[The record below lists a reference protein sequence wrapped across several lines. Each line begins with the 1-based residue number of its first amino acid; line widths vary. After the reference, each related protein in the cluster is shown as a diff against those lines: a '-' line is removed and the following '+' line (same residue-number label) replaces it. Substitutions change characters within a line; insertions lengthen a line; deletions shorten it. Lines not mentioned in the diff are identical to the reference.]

1 MSPLISLLP
10 PLWSGDGTKH
20 DVTCKERRLSPWRV
34 ERPAWPKAAMIDK
47 ARALRALSLAEKA
60 RALQCQHECWLAVA
74 KAGRL
79 LVSLRAGKDQI
90 IVEPCT
96 LRKRRKRLPIGGYTY
111 ARLSPFRPD
120 AVTLLPSPFI
130 SPPNATCL
138 KLCLRSPD
146 PTPAQ
151 LPESYSSSSV
161 KDPPFASR
169 LLLMHRASMMPSW
182 RSHHST
188 QLDRVTTRLSFY
200 LLRAK
205 YIRTPE
211 PTSARLL
218 RMPLA
223 RVSPPFGPATYFGS
237 LATSG

>member
-1 MSPLISLLP
+1 
-10 PLWSGDGTKH
+10 
-20 DVTCKERRLSPWRV
+20 
-34 ERPAWPKAAMIDK
+34 
-47 ARALRALSLAEKA
+47 
-60 RALQCQHECWLAVA
+60 
-74 KAGRL
+74 
-79 LVSLRAGKDQI
+79 LVSLRAGEDQI
-90 IVEPCT
+90 IVELCT
-96 LRKRRKRLPIGGYTY
+96 LPKRRKRLSCNPSQSADTLMP
-111 ARLSPFRPD
+111 ASSPFRPD
-120 AVTLLPSPFI
+120 AVTLLPFI

-161 KDPPFASR
+161 KNPPFASR
-169 LLLMHRASMMPSW
+169 LLLMHRCRRGAAI
-182 RSHHST
+182 T
-188 QLDRVTTRLSFY
+188 QPDRVTTRLSFY

-223 RVSPPFGPATYFGS
+223 RVSPPSVRPPTLALWQLLANSVHTCDATCGPIGVPES
-237 LATSG
+237 EPC